1 MKEEELCKKRLHDLS
16 MQSYHKEIVLFSDFL
31 NLNERNIY
39 ESNKHT
45 FSTKSESFGGYE
57 LAERQMVAFIPDA
70 LCYEWTYPIVC
81 LKISPKYPK
90 FAEKLQ
96 HRDVLGALMH
106 LGIERCT
113 MGDLFQ
119 QDNAFYLFV
128 QDHLCSF
135 IQENLLKVRNTCV
148 TVEEVEDTSELSSH
162 ITYETVHDVIA
173 SNRLDCI
180 IAKAYHFSRS
190 QASEQFLQEKV
201 FVNGKSVTDCNYHC
215 KDGDLISVRQKGRF
229 RLRSDFS
236 EYKKGKLRVSF
247 DFFA

>member
-135 IQENLLKVRNTCV
+135 IQERVGCHRFYGRIKGEAGFHTDDRKGYVQ
-148 TVEEVEDTSELSSH
+148 EESPFVIQPGRTSGGM
-162 ITYETVHDVIA
+162 
-173 SNRLDCI
+173 C
-180 IAKAYHFSRS
+180 
-190 QASEQFLQEKV
+190 
-201 FVNGKSVTDCNYHC
+201 
-215 KDGDLISVRQKGRF
+215 QKIQNQSG
-229 RLRSDFS
+229 SDF
-236 EYKKGKLRVSF
+236 G
-247 DFFA
+247 DCPGII